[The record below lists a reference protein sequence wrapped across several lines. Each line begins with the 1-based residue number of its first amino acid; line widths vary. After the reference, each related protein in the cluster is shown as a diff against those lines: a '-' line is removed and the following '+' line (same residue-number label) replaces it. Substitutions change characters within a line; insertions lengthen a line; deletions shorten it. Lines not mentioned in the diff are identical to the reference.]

1 MARLFVTSINL
12 NKNELQNAR
21 IQNLSSAP
29 SSPVTG
35 QIYYDST
42 ESKMY
47 YYNGLSSPDGPWM
60 PMSGSTEVIQDVI
73 GSTIIDGTGLDK
85 LYDDGAGT
93 LTLSIDS
100 SVTTNSG
107 SQTLTNKSIDLAN
120 NTLTGTVSQFN
131 TALSGDNFATLTGSE
146 TLTNKTLTSPAVS
159 GLYLSDQ
166 SITFDGVTPNDNETV
181 LTVVDPTADRTI
193 TLPDAT
199 GTVALL
205 QVNKVHEFAA
215 PTANFSM
222 NGNKIT
228 NLATPTQASD
238 AANKSYV
245 DGAIAGIDWK
255 ESVHLLAAT
264 NVALTG
270 STGTLVIDSHDA
282 LGDADDGY
290 RILLKGQTTDSE
302 NGIYVYADN
311 GTSYTLTRPTDADT
325 AAELIG
331 IAIFVM
337 EGTVY
342 GTTSWVQSNHYLT
355 DFTGQSWVQFSG
367 AGAYTAG
374 AGLTQTGTTFN
385 VGAGVGIT
393 VNANDVAIDTSVT
406 ARKYAAA
413 IGNGSATSYTVTH
426 NLNNQDVLVQV
437 VTSSAYVKVEA
448 DVSRPTNN
456 TVTVAFATA
465 PTTNEY
471 RVIVIG

>member
-47 YYNGLSSPDGPWM
+47 YYNGLSAPDGPWM

-73 GSTIIDGTGLDK
+73 GNTIIDGTGLDK

-93 LTLSIDS
+93 FTLSIDS

-146 TLTNKTLTSPAVS
+146 TLTNKTLTSPSVS

-166 SITFDGVTPNDNETV
+166 SITFEGVTPNDNETI

-215 PTANFSM
+215 PTADFSM

-228 NLATPTQASD
+228 NVATPTQATD

-311 GTSYTLTRPTDADT
+311 GTSYTLSRPTDADT

-331 IAIFVM
+331 IAVFVM

-406 ARKYAAA
+406 ARKYAVA
-413 IGNGSATSYTVTH
+413 IGDNSATSYTVTH
-426 NLNNQDVLVQV
+426 NLNNQDVLVQI
-437 VTSSAYVKVEA
+437 VTSTGYVQVEA